1 MRGLDD
7 GPDGLNEAAFDRA
20 MSQPSPRFEM
30 RICRGELVRGRRGW
44 SWEIRDTGRL
54 VRHGWTDG
62 KKSDAKQDATRA
74 LTELRSKEA
83 A

>member
-7 GPDGLNEAAFDRA
+7 GPDGLNEDTFDRA
-20 MSQPSPRFEM
+20 MARPIPRFAI
-30 RICRGELVRGRRGW
+30 RIYRGELVYGRRGW
-44 SWEIRDTGRL
+44 NWELHDNGRL

-74 LTELRSKEA
+74 LAEMRSKEA